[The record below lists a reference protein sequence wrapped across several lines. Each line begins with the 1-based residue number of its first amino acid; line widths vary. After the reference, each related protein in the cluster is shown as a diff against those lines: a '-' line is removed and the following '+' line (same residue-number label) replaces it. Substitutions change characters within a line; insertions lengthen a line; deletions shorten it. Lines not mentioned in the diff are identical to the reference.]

1 MDNNEFNELPEATT
15 AQKVIYTL
23 LSIFSVLCIS
33 YGFQK
38 ICIKIADYIIDR
50 IYDKKRKQISEETEV
65 ETVEK

>member
-1 MDNNEFNELPEATT
+1 MNNNEFNELPEATT

-23 LSIFSVLCIS
+23 LSIFSIICIA

-38 ICIKIADYIIDR
+38 ICTGVAGYIIDK

-65 ETVEK
+65 ETVEE

>member
-1 MDNNEFNELPEATT
+1 MKNNELPEVTT
-15 AQKVIYTL
+15 EQKAIYTL

-38 ICIKIADYIIDR
+38 ICIKIADYIIDK